1 MLEIVNHIL
10 VYIASMPSITYIQPE
25 VTFVTNYKYQNVN
38 FMPNNMGTTYLLI
51 QRNIL
56 LSDTGNG
63 FIHRKLIGE
72 KKRK

>member
-10 VYIASMPSITYIQPE
+10 VFIASMSSITYIKPE

-51 QRNIL
+51 QRNLYYYLIL
-56 LSDTGNG
+56 EMALN
-63 FIHRKLIGE
+63 IVN
-72 KKRK
+72 